1 MEIRLGK
8 LSSIFPL
15 SQIILAVIGSLH
27 LDTNFRITCPFIKK
41 KKKRLLGSE
50 LGYSQS
56 TDQFGE
62 NRCISNME
70 SSNLLTWFIS
80 YLLSYLMSHRSIL

>member
-15 SQIILAVIGSLH
+15 FQSILAVIGSLH

-41 KKKRLLGSE
+41 KRLLGSE
-50 LGYSQS
+50 LGYGQS

-70 SSNLLTWFIS
+70 SSNLLTWFTS
-80 YLLSYLMSHRSIL
+80 YLLSYLMCLRSIL

>member
-15 SQIILAVIGSLH
+15 FQIILAVIGSLH

-41 KKKRLLGSE
+41 KKRLLGSE
-50 LGYSQS
+50 LGYGQS

-80 YLLSYLMSHRSIL
+80 YLLSYLMCLRSIL

>member
-41 KKKRLLGSE
+41 KKKGFWDQNWVIVSLQINLGK
-50 LGYSQS
+50 
-56 TDQFGE
+56 TDVLA
-62 NRCISNME
+62 IW
-70 SSNLLTWFIS
+70 NLPIC
-80 YLLSYLMSHRSIL
+80 

>member
-8 LSSIFPL
+8 LSSIFPVF
-15 SQIILAVIGSLH
+15 QIILAVIGSLH
-27 LDTNFRITCPFIKK
+27 LDTNFRIHLSK
-41 KKKRLLGSE
+41 KKKRFLGSE
-50 LGYSQS
+50 LGYGQS